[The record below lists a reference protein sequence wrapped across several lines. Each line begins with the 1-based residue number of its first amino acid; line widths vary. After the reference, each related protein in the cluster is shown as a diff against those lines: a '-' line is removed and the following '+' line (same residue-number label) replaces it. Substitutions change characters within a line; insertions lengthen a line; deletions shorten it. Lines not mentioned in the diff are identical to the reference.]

1 MKCLIVDDEPLL
13 ADYLRSML
21 AILWP
26 DLEITGVAHSAREAL
41 KLLNASAPDVVFL
54 DIHMPGMTGLQ
65 LAGELPTKT
74 RVVFVTA
81 YDQHAVEAFQK
92 AAVDYLLKPVSEER
106 LKVTI
111 KRLRSQPIQ
120 SQTIQSQTIQSQSMQ
135 SRHDLAQLISEL
147 SVEQKQYTQWLKAA
161 KGETT
166 SIIAVSDV
174 VFLKSS
180 QKYTE
185 VVTRDQTHLLRQSI
199 RELEEELDPNEFW
212 RIHRGVM
219 VRVDQIAS
227 AEKEFGGKY
236 RIRLKNSQKEL
247 VCSKSYAHL
256 FRQS

>member
-41 KLLNASAPDVVFL
+41 KLLNASAPDVAFL

-81 YDQHAVEAFQK
+81 YDQYAVEAFQK

-111 KRLRSQPIQ
+111 KRLQSQSIQSEAIQSQSIQ
-120 SQTIQSQTIQSQSMQ
+120 SQTMQ
-135 SRHDLAQLISEL
+135 SRQDLAQLISEL

-236 RIRLKNSQKEL
+236 HIRLKNSQKEL